1 MKIIILGFGGARCQ
15 NNIDDCPGHLCQN
28 GGKCIDGIN
37 TYTCECPLE
46 WSGKY
51 CSEDVDE
58 CSGSNNPCQN
68 GATCANEEGG
78 YSCIC
83 VNGYEGNNC
92 EKNVDD
98 CASR

>member
-1 MKIIILGFGGARCQ
+1 MIF
-15 NNIDDCPGHLCQN
+15 
-28 GGKCIDGIN
+28 
-37 TYTCECPLE
+37 
-46 WSGKY
+46 SF
-51 CSEDVDE
+51 
-58 CSGSNNPCQN
+58 QN

-83 VNGYEGNNC
+83 VNGYEGDNC